1 MAVKVKN
8 VIKRGRHTVE
18 TALEHGRAT
27 VETAIVHGR
36 ATVETAIVHGRAT
49 VETAIH
55 HGRATV
61 ETALHHGRATVETA
75 IEHGRATMKAAILH
89 GREDVRIERVPV
101 PRAAPGELIVRVG
114 AALTCGT
121 DLKVFRRGYHARM
134 IVPPALFGHEL
145 AGTVVE
151 AGEEVADF
159 APGDRVVALNSA
171 PCGQCYYCGR
181 GQENLC
187 DDLLFNNGAY
197 AEFIRI
203 PARIVTKNTL
213 RVPDHVPLEH
223 AALTEPLAC
232 AVHGF
237 EDSYPRRGDTVA
249 IIGGG
254 PLGLMILHVAALA
267 GYEVIALVK
276 HDGQVEAARQ
286 LGAAHVVQTSSI
298 RKAVRDT
305 RALTPKNRGVDIAIE
320 AVGVP
325 EAWQEAVELVR
336 KGGTVNF
343 FGGCAA
349 DTHVMLDT
357 NRIHYSD
364 ITLRATFH
372 HTPAICRKALDLIAG
387 GRFQA
392 GAFITGHAHL
402 YELNRVFEKLM
413 NRSSEIKTA
422 IVP

>member
-1 MAVKVKN
+1 MPGSVKD
-8 VIKRGRHTVE
+8 VIKRVRPAVG
-18 TALEHGRAT
+18 TALEAGRAT
-27 VETAIVHGR
+27 VETAIEHGKATVEDALHHGR
-36 ATVETAIVHGRAT
+36 ATVESALHHGRAT

-55 HGRATV
+55 HGRV
-61 ETALHHGRATVETA
+61 
-75 IEHGRATMKAAILH
+75 TMQAAILH
-89 GREDVRIERVPV
+89 GREDIRIESVPV
-101 PRAAPGELIVRVG
+101 PKAEPGELIVQVG

-151 AGEEVADF
+151 AGAGVADF
-159 APGDRVVALNSA
+159 KSGDRVVALNSA
-171 PCGQCYYCGR
+171 PCGKCYFCQHN
-181 GQENLC
+181 QENLC

-203 PARIVTKNTL
+203 PSRIVAKNTL

-237 EDSYPRRGDTVA
+237 EDSKPYPDA
-249 IIGGG
+249 IIAVIGGG
-254 PLGLMILHVAALA
+254 PLGLMMLHVAALA
-267 GYEVIALVK
+267 GCKTIAVVK

-286 LGAAHVVQTSSI
+286 LGATHVVQATSI
-298 RKAVRDT
+298 RKAIRET
-305 RALTPKNRGVDIAIE
+305 RALTPNDRGVDIAVE

-325 EAWQEAVELVR
+325 EAWEEAVEMVR

-343 FGGCAA
+343 FGGCAVG
-349 DTHVMLDT
+349 THVNLDT

-372 HTPAICRKALDLIAG
+372 HTPAMCRKALDLIAS

-392 GAFITGHAHL
+392 GAFITGRAHL

-413 NRSSEIKTA
+413 KRSTEIKTA